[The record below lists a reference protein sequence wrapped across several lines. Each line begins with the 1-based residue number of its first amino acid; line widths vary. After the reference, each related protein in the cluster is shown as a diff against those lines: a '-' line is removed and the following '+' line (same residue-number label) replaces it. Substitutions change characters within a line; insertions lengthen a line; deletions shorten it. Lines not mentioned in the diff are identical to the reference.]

1 MQQLHRNDHVT
12 EEGFIGSG
20 SWNVGQALQ
29 RFTALAADHHDET
42 NAAPTRCRYP
52 QSIWLKNSLV
62 RGSLALSKKEAG
74 GPNSTILPPSV
85 K

>member
-1 MQQLHRNDHVT
+1 MHQLHGIDHVT
-12 EEGFIGSG
+12 VEWFIGFG
-20 SWNVGQALQ
+20 SRNDGQAL
-29 RFTALAADHHDET
+29 RHITVPVVDHHDET
-42 NAAPTRCRYP
+42 TALTRYRYP